1 MSNQETTTTAMSE
14 WQKRK
19 LGALWR
25 REGKNQ
31 NYLAGEITIGEF
43 GVEKKYKLVIYTNKY
58 KDQNENSPDFI
69 IYQGKEKSELDSSAD
84 TAADTSSSVAPTAPE
99 SESAEDVPDLL
110 K

>member
-1 MSNQETTTTAMSE
+1 MSDQQTNSTSD

-31 NYLAGEITIGEF
+31 NYLAGQITLGEF
-43 GVEKKYKLVIYTNKY
+43 GVENTYKVVIYTNKY

-69 IYQGKEKSELDSSAD
+69 IYQSKPPSEEGSSPEAQP
-84 TAADTSSSVAPTAPE
+84 TAESTAPT
-99 SESAEDVPDLL
+99 SEEVAEEVPDLL
-110 K
+110 Q

>member
-1 MSNQETTTTAMSE
+1 MSDQESNKSMSE

-31 NYLAGEITIGEF
+31 NYLAGEITVGDF

-69 IYQGKEKSELDSSAD
+69 IYQGKEKSEIEEALQSSEGMAPD
-84 TAADTSSSVAPTAPE
+84 TVSHPSSPE
-99 SESAEDVPDLL
+99 TAEDVPDLL

>member
-1 MSNQETTTTAMSE
+1 MSDQQTNSTSD

-31 NYLAGEITIGEF
+31 NYLAGQLTLGEF
-43 GVEKKYKLVIYTNKY
+43 GVEKTYKVVIYTNKY

-69 IYQGKEKSELDSSAD
+69 VYQSKPPSEELASSETSTPTEAAMPSGPEVAD
-84 TAADTSSSVAPTAPE
+84 E
-99 SESAEDVPDLL
+99 VPDLL
-110 K
+110 Q